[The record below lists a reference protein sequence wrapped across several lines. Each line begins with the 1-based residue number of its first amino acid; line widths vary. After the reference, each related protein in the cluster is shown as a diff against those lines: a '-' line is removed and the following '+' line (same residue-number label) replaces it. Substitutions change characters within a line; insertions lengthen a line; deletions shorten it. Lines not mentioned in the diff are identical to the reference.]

1 MPKIKLNIN
10 NSKKAENSSEK
21 ELIERARMQIE
32 EKRMSSDT
40 IPQKTKSKI
49 GLFVFIS
56 AALIIA
62 ASAATFVV
70 VNKNNQ
76 QPYKK
81 FIPKSTIISASLSP
95 EKLNTLFNAPNPLIF
110 PYAISK
116 IKTEATVLGADTEKI
131 LSRIKKDIIIASVK
145 TLDNSLSSIIIVQ
158 LPENFERQSLENKM
172 RQNFNVSYQNYR
184 GERMI
189 NVKPLELKNRKE
201 SFWYAVV
208 GNSLLISQD
217 VDTLKLSIDAG
228 K

>member
-95 EKLNTLFNAPNPLIF
+95 EKLNNVFNTPNPLVF
-110 PYAISK
+110 PHAISK

-131 LSRIKKDIIIASVK
+131 LSQIKKDIIIASVK

-158 LPENFERQSLENKM
+158 LPDCW
-172 RQNFNVSYQNYR
+172 
-184 GERMI
+184 
-189 NVKPLELKNRKE
+189 ELAMLYLAIAR
-201 SFWYAVV
+201 A
-208 GNSLLISQD
+208 GALISAVPMQWRESELRYVGELTQARALITATVASSGPISD
-217 VDTLKLSIDAG
+217 RFP
-228 K
+228 